1 MHAGLSIFYL
11 LIVPKYLGTSTPT
24 LLYEGYQ
31 YWRGIKFQRFEASP
45 DFHVSNIIIPVEL
58 TLKGKNK
65 SSPLYLH
72 HKYRIL
78 LLHVNPWQAG
88 NFGDYPTPTP
98 TPTPTTVRG

>member
-11 LIVPKYLGTSTPT
+11 LIVPKYPGTSTPT

-98 TPTPTTVRG
+98 TPTTPVHR